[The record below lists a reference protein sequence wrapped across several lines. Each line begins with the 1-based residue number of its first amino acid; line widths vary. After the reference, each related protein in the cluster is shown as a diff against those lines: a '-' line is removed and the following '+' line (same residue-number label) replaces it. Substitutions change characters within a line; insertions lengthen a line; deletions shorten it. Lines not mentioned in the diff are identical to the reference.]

1 MTSTQLQLSER
12 LTLCMQ
18 VARLARARL
27 PIAGELSK
35 QMQSSERL
43 RKSAS
48 ALDEQLQA
56 GKSLC
61 QAIAGDNSR
70 DSRILSACIQAGEVS
85 GRLDRTLE
93 AWTSMHVA
101 NSRSTK
107 SLRAAMLYPLML
119 IAVTVTS
126 LGYVTYYLIP
136 EYRKTYE
143 LFDRNMPLWL
153 DLIGRIREHFWWLIV
168 VVAVLAIA
176 PLVIWAI
183 RRRQFDAMG
192 LPVDRAPRLRLQGL
206 ASELAS
212 HMIDG
217 STPLMQI
224 VPLSV
229 AATGADENRSTS
241 AFEKLQNRTMIEPLG
256 RESTMLLALLHT
268 GVMDRTEVSQ
278 NLATLGRHFNQRADQ
293 IAQRQV
299 RWLPMMIALVVGM
312 LTILTYVLLIYLPW
326 LLLLNQIVNPTSSLG
341 L

>member
-12 LTLCMQ
+12 LALCKQ

-27 PIAGELSK
+27 PIAGELSR
-35 QMQSSERL
+35 QLQSNEKL
-43 RKSAS
+43 RQSAS
-48 ALDEQLQA
+48 ALDEQLQS
-56 GKSLC
+56 GKSLS
-61 QAIAGDNSR
+61 QALAGENSR

-101 NSRSTK
+101 NSRSAK
-107 SLRAAMLYPLML
+107 ALRAAMLYPLTL
-119 IAVTVTS
+119 IAVTLAS

-136 EYRKTYE
+136 EYKKTYE
-143 LFDRNMPLWL
+143 LFDRDIPLWL
-153 DLIGRIREHFWWLIV
+153 DLISRVREHFWWLIV
-168 VVAVLAIA
+168 LLAVLAIA

-192 LPVDRAPRLRLQGL
+192 LPVDRAPRMRLQGL

-212 HMIDG
+212 HMIIG
-217 STPLMQI
+217 STPLMQV

-229 AATGADENRSTS
+229 AATGADQNRSST

-268 GVMDRTEVSQ
+268 GVMDRNEVSH
-278 NLATLGRHFNQRADQ
+278 NLATLGQHMQQRADQ

-299 RWLPMMIALVVGM
+299 RWLPMMIALVVGV
-312 LTILTYVLLIYLPW
+312 LTILTYVFLIYLPW
-326 LLLLNQIVNPTSSLG
+326 LLLLKQIIVPQP
-341 L
+341 